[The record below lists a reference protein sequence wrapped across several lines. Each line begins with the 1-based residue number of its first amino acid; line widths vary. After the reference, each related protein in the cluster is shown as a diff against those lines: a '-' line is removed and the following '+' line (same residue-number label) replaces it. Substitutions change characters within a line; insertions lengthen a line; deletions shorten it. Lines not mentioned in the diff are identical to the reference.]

1 MKSQLALRLLVIGTM
16 TKLRVNT
23 RFMTISSFRAIDLT
37 PVLCSVF
44 SQSYPKVNDQLE
56 NHKAMSLCIF

>member
-23 RFMTISSFRAIDLT
+23 MFMTISSFRAIDLT

-44 SQSYPKVNDQLE
+44 S
-56 NHKAMSLCIF
+56 